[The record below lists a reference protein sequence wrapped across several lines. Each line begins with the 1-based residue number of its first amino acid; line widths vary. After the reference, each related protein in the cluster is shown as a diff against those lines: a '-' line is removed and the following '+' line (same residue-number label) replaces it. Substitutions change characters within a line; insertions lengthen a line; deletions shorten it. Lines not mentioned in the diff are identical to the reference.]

1 MSSLDLTPEHP
12 PFGKQRPYAGVR
24 AVLATMHGKEAAI
37 APVLFHRLGLV
48 VDTAPA
54 LDTDVLGTFTGEI
67 PRVGNIRDAAIAK
80 ARLGMT
86 ATGWPIGI
94 ASEGSYG
101 PHPHIPFMAAGVE
114 LLVLV
119 DDTRSIVVSE
129 HLVEDLPVYEHV
141 FAESIDDL
149 RGFLDR
155 IKFPDHAVI
164 VKPADSGIGEG
175 SVKKGIR
182 TTDDLASAIVQC
194 SACSRDGKALIQTDM
209 RAHMNAT
216 RMASLSRLA
225 SAFARRIATP
235 CPACAMPGYGR
246 VGTEIGLPC
255 EDCGTPSIMARHRI
269 FGCSTCEHSEKR
281 PRPDGRTHAGPGCCP
296 RCNP

>member
-1 MSSLDLTPEHP
+1 MKNVRRLAISNLQRSESASKRWTIAGRRNDRSHGTNMSNLDLRPEHP
-12 PFGKQRPYAGVR
+12 AFGKQRPYAGVR

-67 PRVGNIRDAAIAK
+67 PRVGNIREAAIAK

-86 ATGWPIGI
+86 ATGSPIGI

-114 LLVLV
+114 LMVLV

-141 FAESIDDL
+141 FAESID
-149 RGFLDR
+149 G
-155 IKFPDHAVI
+155 
-164 VKPADSGIGEG
+164 
-175 SVKKGIR
+175 
-182 TTDDLASAIVQC
+182 

-216 RMASLSRLA
+216 RMASLRRLA

-235 CPACAMPGYGR
+235 CLACGMPGYGR
-246 VGTEIGLPC
+246 VGTKIGLPC
-255 EDCGTPSIMARHRI
+255 EDCGTPSIMARHQI
-269 FGCSTCEHSEKR
+269 YGCSTCEHSEKR